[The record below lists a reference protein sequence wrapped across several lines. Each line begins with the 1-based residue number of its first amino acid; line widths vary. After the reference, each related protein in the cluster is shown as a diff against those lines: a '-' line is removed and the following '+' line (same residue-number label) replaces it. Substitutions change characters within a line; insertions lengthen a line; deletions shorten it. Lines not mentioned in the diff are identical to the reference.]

1 MNKVDEI
8 LQRSKEEIDS
18 AKTLKDLEALRVRYL
33 GRKGKLTQVLRSL
46 ASLPPE
52 ERRTLGK
59 DANLAKELLEAY
71 LEDRKKKII
80 EEEERQR
87 LQEQATHLDLPARPL
102 RVGIPHILTQ
112 TMEQVKTT
120 MISLGFEMVEMPEI
134 EKFYYNFTVLNYPPY
149 HPAMDEHD
157 TFYVDRPYS
166 VPPEDPKF
174 NPKDT
179 YVMRTHTTPFQGRLF
194 EEVKEGKRSLPL
206 RVFTIGRCFRH
217 EAVDRTHHHTFHQVD
232 AFMVDE
238 GVSMAH
244 LRGTLGEFARAMFG
258 KGVRVRF
265 RPDYFPFVEPG
276 VDFAISCPFCQ
287 GTGDNCG
294 VCKESGWI
302 ELGGAG
308 MVHPN
313 ILKKHGIDTE
323 RYTGF
328 AFGLGIERIPMIQYQ
343 IDDLRLFWDNDLRF
357 LEQFPL

>member
-1 MNKVDEI
+1 MGNIDDI
-8 LQRSKEEIDS
+8 LQRAKEEIDS
-18 AKTLKDLEALRVRYL
+18 AKTVRDVEALRVRYL
-33 GRKGKLTQVLRSL
+33 GRRGEITQILRSL
-46 ASLPPE
+46 ASLPIE
-52 ERRTLGK
+52 ERRKQGER
-59 DANLAKELLEAY
+59 ANTAKRILEAY
-71 LEDRKKKII
+71 LEDRKEKII
-80 EEEERQR
+80 AQEEEQR
-87 LQEQATHLDLPARPL
+87 LQERVVVLELPARRL

-112 TMEQVKTT
+112 TMDRVKTV
-120 MISLGFEMVEMPEI
+120 MISLGFEMVDMPEM
-134 EKFYYNFTVLNYPPY
+134 ESFYYNFTALNYPSY

-157 TFYVDRPYS
+157 TFYIEGGEPFTN
-166 VPPEDPKF
+166 PEHPEFDPKAA
-174 NPKDT
+174 T
-179 YVMRTHTTPFQGRLF
+179 VMRTHTTPFQGRLL
-194 EEVKEGKRSLPL
+194 EKRKPPL

-244 LRGTLGEFARAMFG
+244 LRGTLGQFAREMFG
-258 KGVRVRF
+258 ENVQVRF

-276 VDFAISCPFCQ
+276 VDFAISCPFCE
-287 GTGDNCG
+287 GTGRECS

-313 ILKKHGIDTE
+313 ILRNHGIDSD

-357 LEQFPL
+357 LEQFPS

>member
-1 MNKVDEI
+1 MDRIDEI
-8 LQRSKEEIDS
+8 VQQGKAEIDS
-18 AKTLKDLEALRVRYL
+18 AKTLQDLEGIRVRLL
-33 GRKGKLTQVLRSL
+33 GRKGELTQILRSL

-52 ERRTLGK
+52 ERRQQGEK
-59 DANLAKELLEAY
+59 ANTVKEMLEDY
-71 LEDRKKKII
+71 LEHRKEQILQ
-80 EEEERQR
+80 EEEAQR
-87 LQEQATHLDLPARPL
+87 LQEQAVNLELPARRL
-102 RVGIPHILTQ
+102 RAGIPHILTQ
-112 TMEQVKTT
+112 TMDRVKTA
-120 MISLGFEMVEMPEI
+120 MISLGFEMVDMPEM
-134 EKFYYNFTVLNYPPY
+134 EKFYYNFTALNYPPY

-157 TFYVDRPYS
+157 TFYIETPLPWR
-166 VPPEDPKF
+166 PPEHPEFDPE
-174 NPKDT
+174 T
-179 YVMRTHTTPFQGRLF
+179 TWVMRTHTTPFQGRLLQ
-194 EEVKEGKRSLPL
+194 EAKRKPPL

-244 LRGTLGEFARAMFG
+244 LRGTLGEFSRMMFG
-258 KGVRVRF
+258 EGVQVRF

-276 VDFAISCPFCQ
+276 VDFAISCPFCK
-287 GTGDNCG
+287 GTGKGCM

-308 MVHPN
+308 MVHPQ
-313 ILKKHGIDTE
+313 ILRDHGIDTE

-357 LEQFPL
+357 LEQFPS